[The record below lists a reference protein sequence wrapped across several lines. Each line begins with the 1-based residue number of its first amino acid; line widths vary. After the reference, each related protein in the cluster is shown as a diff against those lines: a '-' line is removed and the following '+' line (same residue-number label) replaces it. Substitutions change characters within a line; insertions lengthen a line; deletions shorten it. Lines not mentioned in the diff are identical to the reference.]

1 MNDVCK
7 DPVIEVSDTKVKEM
21 NNLIEEQR
29 KGILENKVYS
39 KRILCELVKTEND
52 NIENMMVMD
61 ISHKVSNLVD
71 MILNQS
77 QNKFY
82 CIQDFLC
89 YIVEINSELIRIFPE
104 YKDLKDDTN
113 LRFIVTAKNV
123 YNLAFEIY
131 FTLHDLYKVYLNF
144 TFDWI

>member
-1 MNDVCK
+1 MTPK
-7 DPVIEVSDTKVKEM
+7 SKVEET
-21 NNLIEEQR
+21 NNINEEQR
-29 KGILENKVYS
+29 KGLLENKVYS
-39 KRILCELVKTEND
+39 KRILCELVKTEN
-52 NIENMMVMD
+52 NSSENMLVME
-61 ISHKVSNLVD
+61 ISEKVSNLVD

-113 LRFIVTAKNV
+113 LRFIVTAKNI

-131 FTLHDLYKVYLNF
+131 FTIHDLYKVIFNF
-144 TFDWI
+144 TFDWFRRFHYNI

>member
-52 NIENMMVMD
+52 NIENMMVTE
-61 ISHKVSNLVD
+61 ISHKVTNLVD

-82 CIQDFLC
+82 SIQDFLC
-89 YIVEINSELIRIFPE
+89 YIVEINSEIIRIFPE
-104 YKDLKDDTN
+104 YNDLKDETN